1 MKRTLK
7 TVIVSILLLALTACA
22 LLVFAACNEK
32 NTGGKDTGE
41 DKGNFI
47 SDYAST
53 KTAWDAAPNK
63 MSVDSGSI
71 TATLGTGEKPVEVT
85 AKLEGKRVYIGDT
98 FRMEYTVTV
107 FLAAD
112 LQSAASDDDQ
122 MGQAI
127 ADALID
133 AISDEG
139 LGLTLSLEKDAD
151 GVYTLNATAADMYEL
166 AENVRFTDAELHDT
180 IPVLDFGMNCFYDAE
195 HIDGSAGEYTIPGA
209 TALDWILWQ
218 VAPILAYDAGYDIMP
233 MIYDWIDFGDITG
246 NVTFSAGNFAAM
258 TTSQDI
264 TAFMPREDA
273 DFLIYN
279 VEFFPM
285 MLKTL
290 IEQKTLIIADLI
302 KLDLSEALA
311 DDGIGLSGTVSTS
324 AKYSVLPA
332 DASFSGVF

>member
-7 TVIVSILLLALTACA
+7 IVIVSILLLALTACA

-32 NTGGKDTGE
+32 NTGGKNTGE

-47 SDYAST
+47 SDYASA

-85 AKLEGKRVYIGDT
+85 ANLEGKRVYIGDT

-139 LGLTLSLEKDAD
+139 LALTLSLEKDAD
-151 GVYTLNATAADMYEL
+151 GIYTLNATAADMYEL
-166 AENVRFTDAELHDT
+166 AEDVRFTDAELHDT

-258 TTSQDI
+258 ITSQDI

>member
-47 SDYAST
+47 SDYASA

-107 FLAAD
+107 FGLAD
-112 LQSAASDDDQ
+112 VMSAASDDQTIQD
-122 MGQAI
+122 I

-133 AISDEG
+133 TISDEG
-139 LGLTLSLEKDAD
+139 LALTLSLEKDAD
-151 GVYTLNATAADMYEL
+151 GVYTLNATAYDIYVL
-166 AENVRFTDAELHDT
+166 AEDVRFTDAELHDT

-233 MIYDWIDFGDITG
+233 MIYDWIDFGNITG

-290 IEQKTLIIADLI
+290 IEQKTIIIIADLI

-332 DASFSGVF
+332 DASFSDVF

>member
-7 TVIVSILLLALTACA
+7 TVIVSILLLALTACT

-32 NTGGKDTGE
+32 NTGE

-47 SDYAST
+47 SDYASA
-53 KTAWDAAPNK
+53 KTAWDAALNK

-98 FRMEYTVTV
+98 FRMEYTVTI
-107 FLAAD
+107 FGLAD
-112 LQSAASDDDQ
+112 VMSAASDDQ
-122 MGQAI
+122 MSQDI

-139 LGLTLSLEKDAD
+139 LALTLSLEKDAD
-151 GVYTLNATAADMYEL
+151 GVYTLNATAAGIYAL
-166 AENVRFTDAELHDT
+166 AEDVRFTDAELHDT

-264 TAFMPREDA
+264 TASMPREDA

-290 IEQKTLIIADLI
+290 IEQKTIIIADLI

-332 DASFSGVF
+332 DASFSDVF